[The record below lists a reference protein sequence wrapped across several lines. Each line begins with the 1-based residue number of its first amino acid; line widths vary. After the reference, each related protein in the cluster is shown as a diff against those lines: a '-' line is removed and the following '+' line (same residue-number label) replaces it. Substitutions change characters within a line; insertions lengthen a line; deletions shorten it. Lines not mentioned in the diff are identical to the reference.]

1 MIFFFE
7 KFLDFQK
14 FCCQWN
20 INIRLEGYEVDTMDS
35 ASKNANIIVT
45 TTGCKGIVEARHF
58 EQLAEDAIV
67 CNIGHFDCEID
78 TAWLEKNCANK
89 QNVSWNQTC

>member
-1 MIFFFE
+1 MDPFF
-7 KFLDFQK
+7 DFVFFRRFSGISK
-14 FCCQWN
+14 ISLKN
-20 INIRLEGYEVDTMDS
+20 LNIRLEGYEVDTMDS

-89 QNVSWNQTC
+89 QNVS